1 MVRASRHRRDR
12 TMSVLL
18 LTIVMVFIICNT
30 ARVTINLFEAVQVN
44 IGKESPALSIF
55 LCNGREMFQMYEHG
69 DIKEWPAWINHLT
82 RINHVLLA
90 FNSSINIVIYTA
102 KVSRFC

>member
-1 MVRASRHRRDR
+1 MVRASRYRRDR

-44 IGKESPALSIF
+44 IGKESPARF
-55 LCNGREMFQMYEHG
+55 F
-69 DIKEWPAWINHLT
+69 
-82 RINHVLLA
+82 LLA
-90 FNSSINIVIYTA
+90 L
-102 KVSRFC
+102 SRALKQA